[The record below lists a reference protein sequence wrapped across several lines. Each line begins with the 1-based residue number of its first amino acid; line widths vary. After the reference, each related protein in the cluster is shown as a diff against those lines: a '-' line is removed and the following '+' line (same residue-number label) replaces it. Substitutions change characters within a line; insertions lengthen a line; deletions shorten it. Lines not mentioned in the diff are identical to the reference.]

1 MYWIIPVVL
10 FLILG
15 IMIAFCIVPIYR
27 KKKEEQRINKLPEEE
42 KTAEIEKKKQR
53 ETIKKVIIISNNS
66 EKSAGSATGRA
77 IVGGAL
83 FGLAGLVVG
92 ASTAKNKNY
101 ITFLVEYED
110 SHRET
115 YNVEINSPL
124 YKKLIEYIEM

>member
-1 MYWIIPVVL
+1 MWIIPV
-10 FLILG
+10 ILSLTFV
-15 IMIAFCIVPIYR
+15 ILLAIYIPPIYK
-27 KKKEEQRINKLPEEE
+27 KKKEERRINELPEEE
-42 KTAEIEKKKQR
+42 KKIEIEKQRKR

-66 EKSAGSATGRA
+66 EKSTGSAAGRA

-124 YKKLIEYIEM
+124 YKKLIEYIEI